1 LLAPQPAADD
11 HGHWP
16 WSAVAGNAITIALEL
31 WDADAWRALTARH
44 ERFAR
49 DNGALVQLQFAL
61 DMRAWTDVLHVR
73 AVRLAELAEAA
84 ARTGD
89 AALSSSVLE
98 GLGERTGATW
108 TEWLLGTQARTRA
121 LLSEGATAEG
131 LYREAIRRFS
141 RTWLRPELARGHLL
155 HGEWLRREGRRVD
168 ARDQLRT
175 AHEMLAAVGMEA
187 SRSAPAASFSRPAR
201 RCAGAWS
208 WRARSSRARGG
219 RSPGSLG
226 TASPTPRSA
235 PGCSSAPGPSNGT
248 WARCSPSSW
257 ITSRMGLRD
266 ALPAAAQEVTRA

>member
-121 LLSEGATAEG
+121 LLSEG
-131 LYREAIRRFS
+131 
-141 RTWLRPELARGHLL
+141 
-155 HGEWLRREGRRVD
+155 EWLRREGRRVD

-187 SRSAPAASFSRPAR
+187 SPSAPAASFSRPAR